1 MGAPIALADPA
12 ARDPALVGEKAAGL
26 AKAAAADLPVLPGRV
41 LRVDASETAI
51 TAGVE
56 ALERSGPPAAY
67 LAAIEAVVS
76 QDLERDIAWIGGSVD
91 GPLVVRS
98 TTAMDDD
105 GRWSGAFASYLAV
118 DDPDVPAA
126 VRGCWASA
134 FSRDVLDRC
143 RETGAEVGALRIG
156 VLVQPFVGF
165 DAGGTARLLAH
176 GSVVV
181 TAAPGGPG
189 GVVGGGRT
197 TLDVVVGAGGRCLD
211 ELGDVNVPVETVE
224 AAAMLARRA
233 AEAVGARVIEWGA
246 VGNEVFL
253 LQIGPTEPAPATV
266 GPTSARTRI
275 AVPAGAERLARLVT
289 AFGGPLGEE
298 LVLPWALGVA
308 EPPEAEPIDGGEPE
322 VALAEARALA
332 DELAANVWGVSPAA
346 ARERAAA
353 ASRLLREG
361 RVVEGLW
368 QIRDLR
374 PPDTTAARRLVGLVG
389 GVGVTLRDAGGLPS
403 ATLVWRLSEEELD
416 RMIEDGRVSLRRGPD
431 RWEPFVADVVR
442 TRGHVSMG
450 TPVAPGVGAG
460 RLHHLRELRAMGRPG
475 AREVLVTQL
484 PLPQLAP
491 LLWHSAALVTTRG
504 STGAHLFEV
513 ARSLGV
519 PAVLGVD
526 VNALGGAGSLVA
538 VDGESGLVSV
548 LPAGPTDAASLH
560 HELASGSRAMV

>member
-1 MGAPIALADPA
+1 MGEHIALADPA
-12 ARDPALVGEKAAGL
+12 ARYPALVGAKAAGL
-26 AKAAAADLPVLPGRV
+26 AKAAAAGLPVLPGRV

-51 TAGVE
+51 EAGVE

-67 LAAIEAVVS
+67 LAAIEAVVG

-91 GPLVVRS
+91 GPVVVRS

-143 RETGAEVGALRIG
+143 RETGAEVAALRIG
-156 VLVQPFVGF
+156 VLVQPQVGF
-165 DAGGTARLLAH
+165 DAGGTARLLEH

-181 TAAPGGPG
+181 TAAPGGPR
-189 GVVGGGRT
+189 GVLGGGRT
-197 TLDVVVGAGGRCLD
+197 TPDVVVGAGGRCPD
-211 ELGDVNVPVETVE
+211 QLGDVHVPVETVE
-224 AAAMLARRA
+224 AAAVLARRA

-246 VGNEVFL
+246 VGDEVFL
-253 LQIGPTEPAPATV
+253 LQVGPTQPPSATV
-266 GPTSARTRI
+266 GPTPDRTRL
-275 AVPAGAERLARLVT
+275 AVPADAERLARIVT
-289 AFGGPLGEE
+289 AFGGPLGEQ
-298 LVLPWALGVA
+298 LVLPWALGVP
-308 EPPEAEPIDGGEPE
+308 EPPEAEPIDGGKPE
-322 VALAEARALA
+322 VALAEAHAIA
-332 DELAANVWGVSPAA
+332 DELAADVWGVPPAA

-361 RVVEGLW
+361 RVAEGLR

-374 PPDTTAARRLVGLVG
+374 PPDMFAVRRLVGLVG
-389 GVGVTLRDAGGLPS
+389 GVGLTLTDAGGLPS
-403 ATLVWRLSEEELD
+403 ATLVWRLSDEELD
-416 RMIEDGRVSLRRGPD
+416 RAIEGGRVSLRRGPD

-442 TRGHVSMG
+442 TRGHGSMG
-450 TPVAPGVGAG
+450 TPVAPGVAAG
-460 RLHHLRELRAMGRPG
+460 RPHHLRELRAIGRHG
-475 AREVLVTQL
+475 ARDVLVTRR

-491 LLWHSAALVTTRG
+491 LLWHSAALVTTGG

-519 PAVLGVD
+519 PAVSGVD
-526 VNALGGAGSLVA
+526 VTAVGSAGSLVA
-538 VDGESGLVSV
+538 VDGETGLVSV
-548 LPAGPTDAASLH
+548 LPSGPADTASSHLVV
-560 HELASGSRAMV
+560 ASGSRAIV